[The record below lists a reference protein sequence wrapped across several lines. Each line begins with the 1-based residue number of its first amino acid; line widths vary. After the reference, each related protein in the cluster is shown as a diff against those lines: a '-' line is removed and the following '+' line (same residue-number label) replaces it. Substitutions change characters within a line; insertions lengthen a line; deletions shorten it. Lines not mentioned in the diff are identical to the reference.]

1 MHHLAWP
8 TSKWILPLIAC
19 YPLLPKPQ
27 PFSSTSFRF
36 KEETEGVKGIVHF
49 YPDIYTSWR
58 PMCYIFYLFILLLV
72 ARLCLPIWAENE
84 FFFYLYFIFY
94 FYNCITELST
104 CQPQFW
110 PSRSLAPRKPIS
122 NFERFKNIVL
132 LYKEL
137 DDTCYQSI
145 FCSMQILFFCIFSK
159 MHYDLEAVFWQD
171 NLLHSVD

>member
-84 FFFYLYFIFY
+84 FFFLFIFY
-94 FYNCITELST
+94 FLFLQLHHRAINLPATILTIPVFSST
-104 CQPQFW
+104 QTNLQ
-110 PSRSLAPRKPIS
+110 LRKVQKHSSFVQGTWWYLLPV
-122 NFERFKNIVL
+122 NL
-132 LYKEL
+132 LYHAN
-137 DDTCYQSI
+137 S
-145 FCSMQILFFCIFSK
+145 FFLYF
-159 MHYDLEAVFWQD
+159 L
-171 NLLHSVD
+171 

>member
-1 MHHLAWP
+1 MEAYVLHFLSFHPAPGSP
-8 TSKWILPLIAC
+8 TLPA
-19 YPLLPKPQ
+19 YM
-27 PFSSTSFRF
+27 
-36 KEETEGVKGIVHF
+36 
-49 YPDIYTSWR
+49 SWER
-58 PMCYIFYLFILLLV
+58 V
-72 ARLCLPIWAENE
+72 

-145 FCSMQILFFCIFSK
+145 FCTMQILFFCIFSK

-171 NLLHSVD
+171 NLLHSVDLKLFALLLGFVLWEVKIMAHNIMCYCVIETAKPQVSGFKCVLG